1 MMAVPERPAGEEV
14 VRTPMSVSVAVW
26 AIIVDAGAVNARRI
40 YVLPRL
46 NVHSALSVDRRR
58 LVVVALDD
66 ALSFHHARRC
76 RSLDDALALGVIGAE
91 IGARGWSREK
101 KEGQRKES

>member
-1 MMAVPERPAGEEV
+1 
-14 VRTPMSVSVAVW
+14 MSVSVAVW
-26 AIIVDAGAVNARRI
+26 AIIVDARAVNARRI

-46 NVHSALSVDRRR
+46 DVHSVLSVDGRR

-76 RSLDDALALGVIGAE
+76 RSLDDAFALGVIGPE